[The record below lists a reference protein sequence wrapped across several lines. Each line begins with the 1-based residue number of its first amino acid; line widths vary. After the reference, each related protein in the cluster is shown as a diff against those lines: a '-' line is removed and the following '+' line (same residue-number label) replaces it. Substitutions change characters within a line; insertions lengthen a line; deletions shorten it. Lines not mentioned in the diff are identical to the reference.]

1 MELDPY
7 DWLQSEM
14 LLNGSTEP
22 LTTSLYKQILKP
34 GDVYV
39 DVGAHVGFHTLVAR
53 KLIGDKGL
61 VVALEPQPYNC
72 HKILRNWIAN
82 DWRNL
87 NLRIAA
93 AGNRDQNISLYA
105 QDASDSARLSVNPNN
120 INDLPQV
127 FYVPMIK
134 LNTIFQELKL
144 NKVKLVKIDVEGFE
158 LEVLR
163 GVLSELK
170 IVENIIL
177 EILTPIEKFSDR
189 EKEILEILQNDSFN
203 LRNVL
208 NQSLQNAQNL
218 PEQNLLATKNG
229 F

>member
-1 MELDPY
+1 
-7 DWLQSEM
+7 
-14 LLNGSTEP
+14 
-22 LTTSLYKQILKP
+22 
-34 GDVYV
+34 
-39 DVGAHVGFHTLVAR
+39 
-53 KLIGDKGL
+53 
-61 VVALEPQPYNC
+61 
-72 HKILRNWIAN
+72 
-82 DWRNL
+82 
-87 NLRIAA
+87 
-93 AGNRDQNISLYA
+93 
-105 QDASDSARLSVNPNN
+105 
-120 INDLPQV
+120 
-127 FYVPMIK
+127 
-134 LNTIFQELKL
+134 
-144 NKVKLVKIDVEGFE
+144 VKIDVEEFE

-177 EILTPIEKFSDR
+177 EILTPLEKFSDR